1 MQQRQ
6 GTLRSTMMATP
17 SADAGPRQ
25 RALLLRPG
33 LRPARDLPAGSN
45 LRSFDASWHK
55 RRRERLCSPK
65 VHGLMELRGKHTIKH
80 INHVFV
86 RPSRRRLCQD
96 AQSGYGFPLV
106 LPHLCPS
113 APFRLRRTSQSKS
126 PVATMKRRRISV
138 SRALPSH

>member
-65 VHGLMELRGKHTIKH
+65 VHGLMRLRGKHTIKH

-86 RPSRRRLCQD
+86 RPSRRKAVTAFHSYCHTSARPRLFVFAVPRRAK
-96 AQSGYGFPLV
+96 AQS
-106 LPHLCPS
+106 
-113 APFRLRRTSQSKS
+113 QQ
-126 PVATMKRRRISV
+126 
-138 SRALPSH
+138 